1 MSSGQ
6 NIGSLNPGGSP
17 APAASNSIPLAQAQ
31 DIALRISTC
40 FEGGKSMN
48 YQALADNFDG
58 QGTSFGLIQWNF
70 GSGTLGPL
78 LKQMLQAD
86 DAAFAGCFGSNT
98 NYDSLKS
105 AIASGSVAN
114 QMSWVLALL
123 QANRPA
129 WKEAFTALGTNDK
142 FNLIQKQQAIDHYHG
157 RAVIVIANL
166 RRISPALMGN
176 VEVRSYLAIF
186 DLCVQQNGIDKVLDA
201 IKATV
206 ATAPPATQVDL
217 VKIAAEQRAL
227 VAKAAFVAD
236 CMSRRLGI
244 LAGKVVSFTANGVT
258 STRQNPQLALI
269 GDLGTKFVAGL

>member
-6 NIGSLNPGGSP
+6 DIGSLNSSASP
-17 APAASNSIPLAQAQ
+17 AAAASNFIPLAQAQ

-58 QGTSFGLIQWNF
+58 QATSFGLIQWNF

-86 DAAFAGCFGSNT
+86 GAAFAGCFGPNA
-98 NYDSLKS
+98 NFDSLKN
-105 AIASGSVAN
+105 AIVSGSVPN
-114 QMSWVLALL
+114 QISWALALL

-129 WKEAFTALGTNDK
+129 WKAAFTALGSNDQ
-142 FNLIQKQQAIDHYHG
+142 FNLIQKQQAIAHYHG
-157 RAVIVIANL
+157 RALIVISNL
-166 RRISPALMGN
+166 RTISPALMAN

-201 IKATV
+201 IKAKV
-206 ATAPPATQVDL
+206 AAGPPATQVDL

-227 VAKAAFVAD
+227 IAKAAFVAD

-244 LAGKVVSFTANGVT
+244 LAGKAVSYTANGVT